1 MAYTNKLHV
10 IYGDGTLGLGGDG
23 FHYIF
28 SYEKGGLESLKLN
41 GKEWLYR
48 VPTPTFW

>member
-10 IYGDGTLGLGGDG
+10 IYGDGALGVAGDD

-28 SYEKGGLESLKLN
+28 SYERGGLESLKIK

-48 VPTPTFW
+48 VPTPTF

>member
-10 IYGDGTLGLGGDG
+10 IYGDGTLGLGGEG

-28 SYEKGGLESLKLN
+28 SYRKGRLGITKV
-41 GKEWLYR
+41 EW
-48 VPTPTFW
+48 